1 MMIEQTPR
9 QPTENP
15 PVPPLAEPP
24 EPVARVDRVDW
35 LFRDS
40 LRRRQVHPLM
50 ELLRRYRDQERP

>member
-9 QPTENP
+9 QPVANP
-15 PVPPLAEPP
+15 PGTPLP
-24 EPVARVDRVDW
+24 EPSAPAARAERVEW

-50 ELLRRYRDQERP
+50 ELLRRYRGQEGA